1 MIIDQIVQEA
11 QNYEG
16 MFNDILKLN
25 ADPRLRQQITQDINW
40 ARKTLRKNDRIVWFL
55 RWVKV
60 WLISTATG
68 SGVAAA
74 AFPGALQRQN
84 RRLGPAPGQ
93 DDLMGSPALK
103 QQLEHFLSLP
113 VPEIQNYVFRAESPR
128 QLFDL
133 FAKYEAAWR
142 QRIEEERSLIT
153 PEDERRDPDLI
164 SRRVRVV
171 AAAAWRLPGRSRGHG
186 PLRQRAVTAA
196 R

>member
-1 MIIDQIVQEA
+1 
-11 QNYEG
+11 
-16 MFNDILKLN
+16 MFNNIFKFN
-25 ADPRLRQQITQDINW
+25 PDPRLRQQIEFDITW

-74 AFPGALQRQN
+74 AFPGALQRQDP
-84 RRLGPAPGQ
+84 RLGAAPGQ

-113 VPEIQNYVFRAESPR
+113 IPEIQNYVFRAESPR

-133 FAKYEAAWR
+133 FAEKRHGGSGSRKNVAHHPR
-142 QRIEEERSLIT
+142 GR
-153 PEDERRDPDLI
+153 RRDPDFI
-164 SRRVRVV
+164 SRRVCLV
-171 AAAAWRLPGRSRGHG
+171 AATARRLSG
-186 PLRQRAVTAA
+186 
-196 R
+196 

>member
-16 MFNDILKLN
+16 MFNDIFKLN
-25 ADPRLRQQITQDINW
+25 PDPRLRQQIEVDIDW
-40 ARKTLRKNDRIVWFL
+40 ARKILRKNDRIVWFL
-55 RWVKV
+55 RWMKL
-60 WLISTATG
+60 WLSSTGAT
-68 SGVAAA
+68 SGIAAA
-74 AFPGALQRQN
+74 SPGALQQQN
-84 RRLGPAPGQ
+84 ARFGAAPGQ

-113 VPEIQNYVFRAESPR
+113 IPEIQNYVFRAESPR

-133 FAKYEAAWR
+133 FAKYEVAWR

-153 PEDERRDPDLI
+153 PQNDDELLI
-164 SRRVRVV
+164 PFQDGY
-171 AAAAWRLPGRSRGHG
+171 AWWLPGRSGRHG
-186 PLRQRAVTAA
+186 PLRQCAVRAP